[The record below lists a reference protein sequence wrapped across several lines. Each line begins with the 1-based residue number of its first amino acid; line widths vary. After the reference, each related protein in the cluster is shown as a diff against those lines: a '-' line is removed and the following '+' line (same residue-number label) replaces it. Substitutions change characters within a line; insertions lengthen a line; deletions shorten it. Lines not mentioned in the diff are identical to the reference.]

1 VILTGLSSI
10 VLTVYLGMKTTKARK
25 VYGVEYPYST
35 LTIGGLKHP
44 IISAVAGGVWIIGRI
59 AYAVGYSTGEPDKR
73 HRGGFGYFGSLALV
87 GTTISS
93 AYSLLT
99 YY

>member
-1 VILTGLSSI
+1 
-10 VLTVYLGMKTTKARK
+10 
-25 VYGVEYPYST
+25 

-87 GTTISS
+87 GTTIS
-93 AYSLLT
+93 
-99 YY
+99 

>member
-1 VILTGLSSI
+1 MVLFEIPSKYGYVILTGLSSI

-25 VYGVEYPYST
+25 VYGVEYPYR
-35 LTIGGLKHP
+35 
-44 IISAVAGGVWIIGRI
+44 GVWIIGRI

>member
-1 VILTGLSSI
+1 
-10 VLTVYLGMKTTKARK
+10 
-25 VYGVEYPYST
+25 
-35 LTIGGLKHP
+35 
-44 IISAVAGGVWIIGRI
+44 RI

>member
-1 VILTGLSSI
+1 
-10 VLTVYLGMKTTKARK
+10 MKTTKARK
-25 VYGVEYPYST
+25 VYGVEYPYR
-35 LTIGGLKHP
+35 
-44 IISAVAGGVWIIGRI
+44 GVWIIGRI